1 MNIKY
6 PIFYCTSFLNI
17 LPLPPPQ
24 IIRLRDRWALQMAD
38 LLTIFM

>member
-17 LPLPPPQ
+17 LPVPPPP
-24 IIRLRDRWALQMAD
+24 RLLD
-38 LLTIFM
+38 LGIGGLYKWLTY